1 MTNDLSH
8 RTGDILSIE
17 PRGMNRVKSAA
28 YFDVGVGLFDE
39 MVSDGRVSKPKKIN
53 SRLVWDR
60 RKLDEDFDALPE
72 DGEALCNP
80 WEE

>member
-1 MTNDLSH
+1 MMA

-17 PRGMNRVKSAA
+17 PRGLNRIKSAA
-28 YFDVGVGLFDE
+28 YIGIGVGLFDQ
-39 MVSDGRVSKPKKIN
+39 MVTDGRVSKPKHIN

-72 DGEALCNP
+72 NAESLLENP
-80 WEE
+80 WEDL

>member
-1 MTNDLSH
+1 MA

-17 PRGMNRVKSAA
+17 PRGLNRIKSAA
-28 YFDVGVGLFDE
+28 YIGIGVGLFDQ
-39 MVSDGRVSKPKKIN
+39 MVTDGRVSKPKHIN

-72 DGEALCNP
+72 NAESLLENP
-80 WEE
+80 WEDL